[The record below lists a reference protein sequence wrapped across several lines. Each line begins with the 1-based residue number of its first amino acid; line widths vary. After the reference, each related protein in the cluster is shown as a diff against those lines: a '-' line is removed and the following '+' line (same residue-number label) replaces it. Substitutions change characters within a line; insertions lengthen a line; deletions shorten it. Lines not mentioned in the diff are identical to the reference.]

1 MVSAYL
7 SVFFSCQYSHQLS
20 ISTTYKQ
27 KTVLIH
33 RFLSERHML
42 MFKYALLVIIAS
54 SAKSLV
60 W

>member
-7 SVFFSCQYSHQLS
+7 SVFFSCQYSQQLS

-27 KTVLIH
+27 KTILMH
-33 RFLSERHML
+33 QFLSERDML
-42 MFKYALLVIIAS
+42 MFKYALLVIIVS